1 MNIKKSF
8 AVTFFISIVLLLA
21 ANGCK
26 ITPDL
31 STGEV
36 EQSVFREVNKY
47 RLSIQLGQLTW
58 NNTIAQQCREHSENM
73 AAGIVEVGHDGYQDR
88 FEKIRAAIADAVTF
102 GENVA
107 YISGHPAPGEYAL
120 ELWLNNPAHRGNIEG
135 KFNLTG
141 VGVASKGS
149 GGYYITQIFI
159 KTK

>member
-1 MNIKKSF
+1 MNIKKRC
-8 AVTFFISIVLLLA
+8 AVTFFIPIILLLA

-26 ITPDL
+26 INPDL

-36 EQSVFREVNKY
+36 EQSVFQEVNKY
-47 RLSIQLGQLTW
+47 RLSIQLEQLIW
-58 NNTIAQQCREHSENM
+58 NNVITQQCREHSESM
-73 AAGIVEVGHDGYQDR
+73 AAGDAAVGHEGYEER
-88 FEKIRAAIADAVTF
+88 FANIRKSLTDAVSF

-107 YISGHPAPGEYAL
+107 YISGHPDPGGYAL
-120 ELWLNNPAHRGNIEG
+120 ELWLDNPVHRENIEG

-141 VGVASKGS
+141 VGVASGGG